1 MEPFA
6 ALSLASNVVQFVQ
19 FTSGLIRTAVEIHE
33 SSSGCTDDMMTL
45 DAVYGHLGDL
55 SHGLCSRSENDTI
68 GLGTDGF
75 AKSVLA
81 IKSLALS
88 CKTDCDSLLSMVGK
102 LKMQEG
108 LGGLRHSF
116 YVALKGVWRQK
127 DIIVLKKRLN
137 EAQITMTLHICVIA
151 RYLLSPLKPV
161 SHDPKPLIECM

>member
-1 MEPFA
+1 MEPLA

-45 DAVYGHLGDL
+45 DAVYGRLGDL
-55 SHGLCSRSENDTI
+55 SHGLCSHSENDTI
-68 GLGTDGF
+68 GLGADGF

-88 CKTDCDSLLSMVGK
+88 CKTDCDSLLSIVGK
-102 LKMQEG
+102 LKTQEG
-108 LGGLRHSF
+108 SGGLRRSF
-116 YVALKGVWRQK
+116 YVALSGVWRQK
-127 DIIVLKKRLN
+127 DIIVLKNRLN

-151 RYLLSPLKPV
+151 RYFVVAFETTS
-161 SHDPKPLIECM
+161 